1 LQFVRKILKFF
12 AIGFSLIAIG
22 VTSTT
27 GALALSPE
35 ATWPA
40 ACLKNGSVDYAMVHP
55 DHPGADQAHTD
66 LGAGM
71 NMMMANM
78 MAGATASDIDVAFVC
93 AMIPHHQGA
102 IAMAEAALK
111 HGDDPF
117 VRALAE
123 QVIAAQN
130 QEITDMLNWLEGQ
143 K

>member
-1 LQFVRKILKFF
+1 MRKILKFF

-40 ACLKNGSVDYAMVHP
+40 ACLKNGSVDHSMMGMAADPAM
-55 DHPGADQAHTD
+55 DQAHAD
-66 LGAGM
+66 LMAGM
-71 NMMMANM
+71 DMMNANM

>member
-1 LQFVRKILKFF
+1 MRKVLKSF
-12 AIGFSLIAIG
+12 AIGITLTTIG
-22 VTSTT
+22 VTSVT
-27 GALALSPE
+27 GAMALSPE

-40 ACLKNGSVDYAMVHP
+40 ACLKNGSVDHSMMGMAADPTM
-55 DHPGADQAHTD
+55 DQAHAD
-66 LGAGM
+66 LMADM
-71 NMMMANM
+71 DMMMANM
-78 MAGATASDIDVAFVC
+78 MAGGKASDIDVAFVC

-102 IAMAEAALK
+102 IAMAQAALK

-130 QEITDMLNWLEGQ
+130 QEITDMMAWLETH